1 VVQLYGD
8 ETAWHSIAM
17 MLRSRRDYEHVELH
31 SMGSFFYEQEMLNYE
46 HKTETEV
53 KSDLVISRSWQHCI
67 YMHQLADQWSTIY
80 IWLPS
85 RALPSFDK
93 FFWLCFLFLF

>member
-1 VVQLYGD
+1 MNFRCLPILIHRVP
-8 ETAWHSIAM
+8 T
-17 MLRSRRDYEHVELH
+17 
-31 SMGSFFYEQEMLNYE
+31 FYEQEMSNHE

-53 KSDLVISRSWQHCI
+53 KSDLVISWSWQHCI

-93 FFWLCFLFLF
+93 FFGCAFSFFFRDACDM